1 MRRRNC
7 MLCDKCGEDPCS
19 CVIPSS
25 GPSRFEPN
33 RAIDPIAWQAWFNA
47 YGKPRKGDEIHT
59 QTCSTQGCTSVVRYR
74 LGTVTYP
81 IICKWCREGRT
92 SHLRARPP
100 IKPDPGPFIT
110 KEEFGLTLFEAIKTN
125 AARLQ
130 ALRQNQQKDAI
141 ALEAKLKELLT
152 HIQNPDDVRRILA
165 M

>member
-1 MRRRNC
+1 

-19 CVIPSS
+19 CVISSS

-47 YGKPRKGDEIHT
+47 YGRPRRGDEIHT
-59 QTCSTQGCTSVVRYR
+59 QECSTPGCSAMVRYR
-74 LGTVTYP
+74 LGTVKLP
-81 IICKWCREGRT
+81 IICKWCQEGKAYNIR
-92 SHLRARPP
+92 RRPP
-100 IKPDPGPFIT
+100 IKPDAGPSMS

-130 ALRQNQQKDAI
+130 ALKQQQHTDAI
-141 ALEAKLKELLT
+141 ALEAKLNELLT

-165 M
+165 MSNEP